1 MIEIGVTRNQKVG
14 LDVAHLVET
23 RLLITANSGAGKSY
37 ALRRL
42 LERSH
47 GHVQQIV
54 LDMEGEF
61 GTLREKFP
69 EYILCGKGGDVPA
82 DPKSATLLAKKLLEL
97 RVSAIC
103 DVYELKAHERIQF
116 VRLFLESLIAAP
128 KALWH
133 PVLVVV
139 DEAHHFCPQV
149 GQAESAGAVIDLATR
164 GRKRGLCAV
173 LATQRLAKLH
183 KDATAEL
190 LNNLVGRINQDIDQ
204 NRAGDILGFSG
215 KNDVRGLRDLEPGEF
230 HAFGPAWRIGGK
242 NLTGVERVKVG
253 AVVSRHPKV
262 GDRMGF
268 EPAAPT
274 EKIKKVLAELA
285 DLPAKAEKDRQTVD
299 DLKRELAN
307 ARREITQLKSGRPE
321 PCSHGPEIT
330 ALKGDIAALRKR
342 NAGLEGIAA
351 GCTKLLDDIE
361 AEFSK
366 SLTLRKNSITL
377 ALKNL
382 DVVVEQAHSRTATER
397 EVTMPVLPR
406 DLGDRPT
413 ERIDRPSVRPADG
426 ISRPQQNI
434 LNALAWFES
443 FGQSTMAKAPVAAV
457 ARVSSKSSGFRAN
470 VSTLSGLGLIAY
482 PGPGLLSLTDA
493 GRKIAVPPEEPAS
506 LSDLHDAWC
515 RMISGPQAE
524 LLRVLIAKYPQD
536 IDRENLAIVAGVS
549 PASSGYRANVS
560 TLSGW
565 GAIDYPQPGRVRASD
580 LLFPEGLS

>member
-23 RLLITANSGAGKSY
+23 RLLITANSGAGKSW

-61 GTLREKFP
+61 GTLRERFP

-82 DPKSATLLAKKLLEL
+82 DPKSASLLAKKLLEL

-139 DEAHHFCPQV
+139 DEAHHFCPQA

-190 LNNLVGRINQDIDQ
+190 LNNMVGRINQDIDQ
-204 NRAGDILGFSG
+204 KRAGDILGFSG
-215 KNDVRGLRDLEPGEF
+215 KDDVRGLRDLEPGEF

-242 NLTGVERVKVG
+242 DLTGVERVKVG
-253 AVVSRHPKV
+253 PVVSRHPKV

-285 DLPAKAEKDRQTVD
+285 DLPAKAEKDRQTLD

-307 ARREITQLKSGRPE
+307 ARREITVLKQGRPE
-321 PCSHGPEIT
+321 PCSHGPELKAQHARIVELEAALDRVGDKLSGMREDVNTAADVILGMIRSTNRKPLDASSEVIPDPPKIPLIRRERREGPPKSIELDRGDPALRDAVNRQKGELAAPQQKVLDCLYELRQAGIVPANRKTVAAHSGYSPGGGAFNNILGRLRSMELVSYPDSGTVAIT
-330 ALKGDIAALRKR
+330 AMG
-342 NAGLEGIAA
+342 
-351 GCTKLLDDIE
+351 
-361 AEFSK
+361 
-366 SLTLRKNSITL
+366 
-377 ALKNL
+377 
-382 DVVVEQAHSRTATER
+382 
-397 EVTMPVLPR
+397 M
-406 DLGDRPT
+406 
-413 ERIDRPSVRPADG
+413 
-426 ISRPQQNI
+426 
-434 LNALAWFES
+434 
-443 FGQSTMAKAPVAAV
+443 
-457 ARVSSKSSGFRAN
+457 
-470 VSTLSGLGLIAY
+470 LIANL
-482 PGPGLLSLTDA
+482 PTGDLT
-493 GRKIAVPPEEPAS
+493 G
-506 LSDLHDAWC
+506 
-515 RMISGPQAE
+515 E
-524 LLRVLIAKYPQD
+524 LLRQSWLSKVSAPQQKILSALIDMYPAD
-536 IDRENLAIVAGVS
+536 ISREELAER
-549 PASSGYRANVS
+549 SGYAEGGGAFNNYVGRLC
-560 TLSGW
+560 TLGAAVKSG
-565 GAIDYPQPGRVRASD
+565 AKRVRASD